1 MEAGVGNNCVL
12 VVCAILLLFT
22 LIILTTWC
30 VLLFI
35 CFFPRERVSH
45 HSGIGLQRGLNRTKF
60 MACGN
65 PYSLQKCKSTNT
77 NISVFFLIKQNH
89 RGNLHL
95 T

>member
-1 MEAGVGNNCVL
+1 MFWLYVQYL
-12 VVCAILLLFT
+12 MFT
-22 LIILTTWC
+22 FNFDDMVRVTFYL
-30 VLLFI
+30 
-35 CFFPRERVSH
+35 FFPRERVSH